1 MKSIKKVDVLLK
13 MIKVAG
19 VHLESQREEVDNLN
33 VFPVPDGDTGTNMYL
48 TIKSAL
54 KFIEDNRPETFSKF
68 SESLSKGAL
77 MGARGNSGVILSQI
91 FRGFAMGMQD
101 QNIIDGKT
109 LAQAFTLGEEI
120 AYQAVKKPVEG
131 TILTVMRGVKEGA
144 NKSAAKKNDFL
155 FVLEESIKA
164 GNKVLEKTPEYL
176 PILKESGVVDS
187 GGKGLMIILE
197 GLYRGA
203 LGKSVIFE
211 SPEDVIQSHIFDK
224 WIQNAEDIKFAYCTE
239 FIILNPIKSNE
250 QIRKDLD
257 DSEKGDSL
265 VTIVSDGIAKI
276 HMHTNHP
283 GRLIEY
289 AIGVGPVVNI
299 KIDNMLEQFLKKH
312 PNKTITKETEKQK
325 LFGFVMIVPG
335 SGLGDI
341 AKSMGVDSILDGGQT
356 MNPSTHDIQEAIA
369 TVNAKIVYVLPNN
382 KNIILASEQA
392 AELVKDKKVIVVPS
406 TNIPEG
412 FNSLLAFNEAK
423 KPKENLASMKAS
435 FKEITAGAI
444 TYAVRDTSVNGLFI
458 KKNQIL
464 SMIGKDI
471 IAATETIAE
480 SIDIFLEKAYK
491 DQDILILYA
500 GNMISKENKTKIKKR
515 IEKKYPELEVFLYD
529 GKQSVYYYILS
540 LE

>member
-1 MKSIKKVDVLLK
+1 MKSIKKVEVLFKMLK
-13 MIKVAG
+13 SAG
-19 VHLESQREEVDNLN
+19 TQIESQREEIDNLN

-48 TIKSAL
+48 TIKGAL
-54 KFIEDNRPETFSKF
+54 KFIEDSNPKTFSKF
-68 SESLSKGAL
+68 SENLSKGAL

-101 QNIIDGKT
+101 QSIIDGKI

-131 TILTVMRGVKEGA
+131 TILTVMRGIKEGA
-144 NKSAAKKNDFL
+144 NKSVVRKNDFL

-164 GNKVLEKTPEYL
+164 GNKALEKTPECL
-176 PILKESGVVDS
+176 PILKESGVVDA
-187 GGKGLMIILE
+187 GGKGLMVILE

-211 SPEDVIQSHIFDK
+211 SPEDVIRSSIFDESV
-224 WIQNAEDIKFAYCTE
+224 QNIEDIKFAYCVE
-239 FIILNPIKSNE
+239 FIILNSKKNNE
-250 QIRKDLD
+250 QLRKDLD
-257 DSEKGDSL
+257 DPKIGDSL
-265 VTIVSDGIAKI
+265 ITIVADGIAKI

-283 GRLIEY
+283 GELIEY
-289 AIGVGPVVNI
+289 AINAGPITNI
-299 KIDNMLEQFLKKH
+299 KIDNMLEQFAEKHLDRIISKKQ
-312 PNKTITKETEKQK
+312 E
-325 LFGFVMIVPG
+325 LFGFVMVVPG
-335 SGLGDI
+335 SGLGEI
-341 AKSMGVDSILDGGQT
+341 AKSMGVSSILHGGQT

-369 TVNAKIVYVLPNN
+369 MVNAKIVYVLPNN

-392 AELVKDKKVIVVPS
+392 AQLVKDKKVIVVPS

-423 KPKENLASMKAS
+423 KPKENLVNMKAS

-444 TYAVRDTSVNGLFI
+444 TYAVRDTSVNGLII

-471 IAATETIAE
+471 IASTRTINE
-480 SIDIFLEKAYK
+480 SMDIFLEKAYK
-491 DQDILILYA
+491 DQDILTLYT
-500 GNMISKENKTKIKKR
+500 GNMISKEDGIKMKKR
-515 IEKKYPELEVFLYD
+515 IEKKYPELEVIVFE
-529 GKQSVYYYILS
+529 GKQPVYYYILS